1 MLSQFLGSH
10 STTIPPWAK
19 PQSKRMSTDSP
30 SRRYFRQAG
39 GDLPSHHHGSHTC
52 GQDLRQL
59 WLQGGHSP
67 PPLKVFGGCDC
78 SESFPPQT
86 ILPLQKR
93 PARTLVSGYCDRS
106 HAHRLLWMWR
116 SGRDRC
122 GSSSLPR
129 SAGFDRYL
137 MYYYPNSRR
146 GRGYTPTVP
155 APHHHTPKV
164 R

>member
-1 MLSQFLGSH
+1 
-10 STTIPPWAK
+10 
-19 PQSKRMSTDSP
+19 MSTDSP
-30 SRRYFRQAG
+30 SRRFFRQAG
-39 GDLPSHHHGSHTC
+39 GGLPSHHHGSHTC

-67 PPLKVFGGCDC
+67 PPLKVFGWCALHRLFFHF
-78 SESFPPQT
+78 S
-86 ILPLQKR
+86 KH

-129 SAGFDRYL
+129 SAGFDRCLVHYH
-137 MYYYPNSRR
+137 PDS
-146 GRGYTPTVP
+146 GRGGGRRQSSPPRITILQRLDEYLG
-155 APHHHTPKV
+155 AEGIGDAFAV